1 MEPYVF
7 IDKNN
12 ISEQLCDTIINTN
25 ETIVPLYPEESNIW
39 FAITNTLVDHLIYAI
54 ECFITKYSL
63 YNYNILNIVQN
74 TSFLQP
80 NMEIYRTGDFAYHTD
95 FFVTDKIYSTLSY
108 LWCLSDDLIIIF
120 NTTNSFSLKQGDL
133 LLFPASW
140 EYQYKFDSNGIYI
153 KGTLYNSYE

>member
-1 MEPYVF
+1 MEPFVF

-12 ISEQLCDTIINTN
+12 ISEEVCEMIIHTNQTII
-25 ETIVPLYPEESNIW
+25 PLYPEESNLW
-39 FAITNTLVDHLIYAI
+39 FSITNTLSDHLTHAI
-54 ECFITKYSL
+54 ECFIKKYSL
-63 YNYNILNIVQN
+63 YNYNIMNIVQN
-74 TSFLQP
+74 TSFLQT
-80 NMEIYRTGDFAYHTD
+80 NMEIYRTTDVAYHTD

-108 LWCLSDDLIIIF
+108 LWCLSDGLTIIF
-120 NTTNSFSLKQGDL
+120 NTTNSFSLNQGDL